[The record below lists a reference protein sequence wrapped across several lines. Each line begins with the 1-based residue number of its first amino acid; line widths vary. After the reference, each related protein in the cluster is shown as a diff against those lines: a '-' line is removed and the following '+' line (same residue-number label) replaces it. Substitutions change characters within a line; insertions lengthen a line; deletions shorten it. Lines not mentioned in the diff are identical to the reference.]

1 MTQSERKVKTAK
13 TGGNL
18 ATSVTKMFLAS
29 ILFLNLSYSQSFD
42 LLSAKPVDKIAQ
54 SRFFKIDSNKVLNAY
69 EINSFTVPVARI
81 QDSVYLVAGIHASVS
96 AAKNSAVNPV
106 KDFSL
111 DQNYPNPFN
120 PSTTIRFSIGKTAKV
135 SVVLF
140 DMAGREVATL
150 VNDVKVAGSYSVQW
164 NGRTNNGDL
173 AASGTYL
180 YRMLSTADGGS
191 TNVETKK
198 MALLK

>member
-1 MTQSERKVKTAK
+1 MSQSESKVKMMK
-13 TGGNL
+13 TRSNL
-18 ATSVTKMFLAS
+18 ATYATKIFLGS
-29 ILFLNLSYSQSFD
+29 ILLLSISYSQSFD
-42 LLSAKPVDKIAQ
+42 LLSAKPSDKIAQ
-54 SRFFKIDSNKVLNAY
+54 SKFFKIDSNKVLNEY
-69 EINSFTVPVARI
+69 DRFSFNVPVGRI
-81 QDSVYLVAGIHASVS
+81 QDSVFVVAGIRASVS
-96 AAKNSAVNPV
+96 AAKNFSVNPV

-120 PSTTIRFSIGKTAKV
+120 PSTTIRFSIGKAAKV

-150 VNDVKVAGSYSVQW
+150 INDVKDAGSYSVEW
-164 NGRTNNGDL
+164 NGRTNNGAS

-180 YRMLSTADGGS
+180 YRMLSTTDGGS

-198 MALLK
+198 MTLLK

>member
-1 MTQSERKVKTAK
+1 MTQSESKVKIMKTRSRLAASAAK
-13 TGGNL
+13 I
-18 ATSVTKMFLAS
+18 FLVS
-29 ILFLNLSYSQSFD
+29 ILIISVSYSQSFD
-42 LLSAKPVDKIAQ
+42 LLSAKPIDKIAQ
-54 SRFFKIDSNKVLNAY
+54 SKFFRIDSNKVLNAY
-69 EINSFTVPVARI
+69 DLFSFNVPIARI
-81 QDSVYLVAGIHASVS
+81 QDSVYVVAGIHASVS
-96 AAKNSAVNPV
+96 ATKKSAVNPV
-106 KDFSL
+106 NDFSL

-140 DMAGREVATL
+140 DLTGREVATL
-150 VNDVKVAGSYSVQW
+150 INDVKLAGSYSVEW
-164 NGRTNNGDL
+164 NGRTNNGDS

-198 MALLK
+198 MTLLK

>member
-1 MTQSERKVKTAK
+1 MKRQS
-13 TGGNL
+13 NL
-18 ATSVTKMFLAS
+18 AKSATIIFIGS
-29 ILFLNLSYSQSFD
+29 ILLLSISYSQSFD

-54 SRFFKIDSNKVLNAY
+54 SRFFRIDSNKVLNAY
-69 EINSFTVPVARI
+69 EIYSFTVPVARI
-81 QDSVYLVAGIHASVS
+81 QDSVFVVAGIRASVS
-96 AAKNSAVNPV
+96 AAKSSSVNPI

-140 DMAGREVATL
+140 DLTGREVATL
-150 VNDVKVAGSYSVQW
+150 INDVKDAGSYSVEW
-164 NGRTNNGDL
+164 NGRTNNGAS

-180 YRMLSTADGGS
+180 YRMLSIADNGS
-191 TNVETKK
+191 ANVETKK
-198 MALLK
+198 MTLLK

>member
-1 MTQSERKVKTAK
+1 MTQSERKEKMRK
-13 TGGNL
+13 TGCKL
-18 ATSVTKMFLAS
+18 ASYLSKMFLGNILLLS
-29 ILFLNLSYSQSFD
+29 ISYSQSFD

-54 SRFFKIDSNKVLNAY
+54 SRFFKIDSNKVLNEY
-69 EINSFTVPVARI
+69 EINSFSVPVARL
-81 QDSVYLVAGIHASVS
+81 QDSVFVVAGIHGSVS

-140 DMAGREVATL
+140 DMTGREVATL
-150 VNDVKVAGSYSVQW
+150 INDVKGAGSYSVQW
-164 NGRTNNGDL
+164 NGRTNDGTT
-173 AASGTYL
+173 ASSGTYL
-180 YRMLSTADGGS
+180 YRMLATADGGS

-198 MALLK
+198 MTLVK